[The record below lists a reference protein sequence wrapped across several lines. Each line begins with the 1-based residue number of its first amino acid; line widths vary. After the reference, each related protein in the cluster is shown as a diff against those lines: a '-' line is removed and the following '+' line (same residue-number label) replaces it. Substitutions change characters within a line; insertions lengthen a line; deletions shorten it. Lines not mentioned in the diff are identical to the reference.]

1 MTEPT
6 RWTVVVSP
14 GLNNSDAREWRE
26 LMLRAEVPVWGDIMR
41 PCRQRTV
48 LVLLCVL
55 VSLGLQAQK
64 NDAFEVAS
72 VKENRSGQTRYS
84 FSPGLTSNLWGQVI
98 ESVGLVTITNAPLR
112 EIIAR
117 AYGIELGLERYTVF
131 GGPDEIL
138 DRRFDIAAQPPA
150 SGGNRLQMLR
160 TLLSERFALRIR
172 GERRGTPAY
181 VLTQVQPGRLG
192 QTLQRSKQD
201 CAEFFAAV
209 RESPDAPEP
218 RNAHGDT
225 LCRRGVTYSTGSSPA
240 IVRSA
245 SHMDV
250 LVRQIQPFFDLP
262 LVDATGLEGSFEW
275 RLSFGGKDAEGKPL
289 LTVFEALERQL
300 GIKAERRTVQRDVF
314 VIDAVDMPT
323 PN

>member
-98 ESVGLVTITNAPLR
+98 ESVRLVTITNAPLR

-117 AYGIELGLERYTVF
+117 AYGIEL
-131 GGPDEIL
+131 
-138 DRRFDIAAQPPA
+138 
-150 SGGNRLQMLR
+150 
-160 TLLSERFALRIR
+160 
-172 GERRGTPAY
+172 
-181 VLTQVQPGRLG
+181 
-192 QTLQRSKQD
+192 
-201 CAEFFAAV
+201 
-209 RESPDAPEP
+209 
-218 RNAHGDT
+218 
-225 LCRRGVTYSTGSSPA
+225 
-240 IVRSA
+240 
-245 SHMDV
+245 
-250 LVRQIQPFFDLP
+250 
-262 LVDATGLEGSFEW
+262 
-275 RLSFGGKDAEGKPL
+275 
-289 LTVFEALERQL
+289 
-300 GIKAERRTVQRDVF
+300 
-314 VIDAVDMPT
+314 
-323 PN
+323 